1 MTSILNY
8 HNETEIQQAV
18 DTSRQTFRSGYT
30 RPLKFRRHQLQQLWR
45 LLDENTDA
53 ICDALYK
60 DLRKH
65 KNETILGELIP
76 TKEEI
81 NDALEHLEEWAKD
94 EKVTPAL
101 VNKMGVTCVKRKEP
115 KGSTLIIS
123 AWNYPIFLSFGP
135 LIGAIAAGCT
145 AVLKPSEVAQHSA
158 KVITELLPRYLDSKA
173 FLVINGAAHETTK
186 LLENKWDHIFYT
198 GNGTVAKI
206 IMKAASVHLTS
217 LTLELGGKSPAIID
231 ENANMTVAAKRIAF
245 GKTFNAGQTCVAP
258 DYVLVTPKAEPKF
271 VDAMKTAYKE
281 LYGANPQTSDSYA
294 RIVNNRHYHRLQKVL
309 TENQSGEVVI
319 GGQSDEKDLYIAPTV
334 IANVD
339 RDDKL
344 MEDELFGPILPMI
357 RVNDV
362 DDAIEYVNSR
372 DDPLALYVFSSN
384 KKFVNKVLDS
394 TRSGGALVNDTLMHV
409 AEGNL
414 PFGGTGPSGM
424 GNYHGKHSFDAFTH
438 ERATMIKDL
447 SPISEALMGVRYAP
461 YTSGNLKL
469 ARLALESVPRF
480 KKSFVLKHLK
490 WIVIAVIFGIGYK
503 RFA

>member
-8 HNETEIQQAV
+8 HSDAEIQQAV
-18 DTSRQTFRSGYT
+18 ITSRQTYKSGYT

-65 KNETILGELIP
+65 KNESILGEIIP
-76 TKEEI
+76 SKEEI

-94 EKVTPAL
+94 TKVSPSF
-101 VNKMGVTCVKRKEP
+101 VNTGATTIKRKEP
-115 KGSTLIIS
+115 KGATLIIS
-123 AWNYPIFLSFGP
+123 AWNYPIFLSLGP
-135 LIGAIAAGCT
+135 LIGAISAGCT
-145 AVLKPSEVAQHSA
+145 AILKPSEVAQHSA
-158 KVITELLPRYLDSKA
+158 KIMTELLPRYLDSKA

-186 LLENKWDHIFYT
+186 LLENKFDHIFYT

-231 ENANMTVAAKRIAF
+231 DNANMDVAAKRIAF
-245 GKTFNAGQTCVAP
+245 GKTFNAGQ
-258 DYVLVTPKAEPKF
+258 AEAKF
-271 VDAMKTAYKE
+271 VTAMKKALIE
-281 LYGANPQTSDSYA
+281 LFGNDPQKSDFA
-294 RIVNNRHYHRLQKVL
+294 RIINNRHFHRLQKVL
-309 TENQSGEVVI
+309 DESKSGDVVI
-319 GGQSDEKDLYIAPTV
+319 GGQSDEKDLYIPPTV
-334 IANVD
+334 VANVD

-372 DDPLALYVFSSN
+372 DDPLALYIFSSN
-384 KKFVNKVLDS
+384 NKFINKVMDS
-394 TRSGGALVNDTLMHV
+394 TRSGGILVNDTLMHV
-409 AEGNL
+409 TEGAL

-438 ERATMIKDL
+438 ERATLIKPL
-447 SPISEALMGVRYAP
+447 NTISEALIGSRYAP
-461 YTSGNLKL
+461 YTSTNLKL
-469 ARLALESVPRF
+469 ASMAMETMPRF
-480 KKSFVLKHLK
+480 KKNFILKHLK
-490 WIVIAVIFGIGYK
+490 LIVIALIFGIGYK
-503 RFA
+503 RLA